1 MTWVVEQTAEK
12 LEKLDAKA
20 AKEEKEEQKEA
31 QLQDALAVTIPKNVT
46 TLPHAGSQ
54 MVLSML
60 QALNRRKEFVASE
73 VGFTYSLLFTFQIR
87 AAIGTA
93 AKCIMET
100 TPPCDILPAFMS
112 GRLLTTCPVPNIE
125 NLPIAQLIGSKH
137 PLQMV
142 WNFFVFHSLPVV
154 AVGSSCGV

>member
-73 VGFTYSLLFTFQIR
+73 VGFTYSLLFTFRFVLQLELQQN
-87 AAIGTA
+87 ASW
-93 AKCIMET
+93 K
-100 TPPCDILPAFMS
+100 LP
-112 GRLLTTCPVPNIE
+112 LHVT
-125 NLPIAQLIGSKH
+125 
-137 PLQMV
+137 
-142 WNFFVFHSLPVV
+142 FFQHS
-154 AVGSSCGV
+154 